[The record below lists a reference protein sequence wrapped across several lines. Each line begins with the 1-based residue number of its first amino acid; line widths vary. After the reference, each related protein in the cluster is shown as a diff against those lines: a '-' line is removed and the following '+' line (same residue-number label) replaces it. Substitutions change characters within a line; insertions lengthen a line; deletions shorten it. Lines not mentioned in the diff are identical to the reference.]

1 MSCAR
6 FTSVRTVVQI
16 PQYDSMTKTH
26 FGDSLESIHQ
36 DQNIKEKTFLLL
48 TDRRNFDG
56 ILIIIMLSDSKLLHL
71 LEHRR
76 RIAIEGQ
83 REVLEFWHFRI
94 SC

>member
-1 MSCAR
+1 
-6 FTSVRTVVQI
+6 
-16 PQYDSMTKTH
+16 MTKTH